1 MLLPTKWA
9 FLWLLQLLREVGK
22 LQALIIDSHALKINR
37 EAISINQDF
46 IALGSIR
53 ISYEFCN

>member
-1 MLLPTKWA
+1 M
-9 FLWLLQLLREVGK
+9 LREVGK
-22 LQALIIDSHALKINR
+22 LQALIIDSHSLKINK
-37 EAISINQDF
+37 EAIPTSQDF